1 MRIFV
6 MRHGEAE
13 MMAQSDKSRCLT
25 ERGKAQA
32 SAQGNWLKSLVPEFD
47 KVLVSPYVRALE
59 TFEHINLSYQNQL
72 SDKQEIWDAITPYGN
87 PELVS
92 DYLATLSDQNM
103 QNVLIISHLPLVGE
117 IIAELCGKNPIGFYP
132 STIAEVDWDTEQGT
146 IIQAKSA

>member
-25 ERGKAQA
+25 ERGKTQA

-59 TFEHINLSYQNQL
+59 TFEHLNLSYRNQL

-117 IIAELCGKNPIGFYP
+117 IITELCGKNPIGFYP